1 MLILYTF
8 CSFCRRCLKSIRA
21 VPFTTLHL
29 IHCLKIISQSEHEV
43 TRQSLSHRHHLREG
57 GGSGGGDFPTGYDD
71 NDGVVATRTH
81 RQDSPPTPGPLPHLT
96 LRRPTRRRRWRQLE
110 LRRRRAGA
118 RVRFARSLA
127 ASLLAVARRCRQ
139 TSWLGSERSGDKN
152 RWNEDDLKFRSRTIS
167 RNNIAMDVSL
177 YYYVCACGICN
188 GIVHRPPTVQ

>member
-1 MLILYTF
+1 MA
-8 CSFCRRCLKSIRA
+8 S
-21 VPFTTLHL
+21 
-29 IHCLKIISQSEHEV
+29 
-43 TRQSLSHRHHLREG
+43 
-57 GGSGGGDFPTGYDD
+57 GGDFPTGYDD
-71 NDGVVATRTH
+71 NDGVVAALTH

-167 RNNIAMDVSL
+167 RNNITLRDEHERVRRICHCPSSTYSSIVGNEDNLGISHVKTSYGFAEG
-177 YYYVCACGICN
+177 ACSRS
-188 GIVHRPPTVQ
+188 H